1 MYLSISMCM
10 HEMKLC
16 EVWRIWKH
24 ILCSSDNIAAE
35 LESCLGQLEEITGY
49 LSIRRAY
56 ALVSLSFL
64 RKLRVIR
71 GETLENEYVSRRRT
85 LALGLQ
91 LAYFLG
97 FDLGRNFSFN
107 AFDNQNLRQLWDWNK
122 HNLTILHGRMYFG
135 YNSKLCKSEILRMEE
150 VTRTKDRKN
159 DINIPAYADLAF
171 CKTRRAFGF
180 SAAWVLRQTRFDYQ
194 SSLPGENQILDFT
207 LIRTLSDKILIKWQ
221 AFWPSDFRD
230 LLGFMVFYKEAWV
243 LWML

>member
-1 MYLSISMCM
+1 
-10 HEMKLC
+10 MKLC

-71 GETLENEYVSRRRT
+71 GETLENEYVSRRRA

-91 LAYFLG
+91 LAYFLV

-107 AFDNQNLRQLWDWNK
+107 AFDNQNLRQLWDWTN
-122 HNLTILHGRMYFG
+122 TTSPSSTAGCTSATTP
-135 YNSKLCKSEILRMEE
+135 NSVSLRSYRMEE

-171 CKTRRAFGF
+171 CKDPPCFWFQR
-180 SAAWVLRQTRFDYQ
+180 AWVFT
-194 SSLPGENQILDFT
+194 SNQIW
-207 LIRTLSDKILIKWQ
+207 LSILSSRWKPNPW
-221 AFWPSDFRD
+221 
-230 LLGFMVFYKEAWV
+230 FYANPHAV
-243 LWML
+243 RQNPH